1 VVALHVVW
9 IVCNHR
15 CPNWSLDRAPVQDCA
30 AAAAAAATATA
41 HMNKSTV
48 TFTVRRET
56 EGVRDRGSARLATWI
71 VSLRQPLAPILLEK
85 RSS

>member
-1 VVALHVVW
+1 MVALHVVW

-15 CPNWSLDRAPVQDCA
+15 CPNWSLDHAPVQDCA
-30 AAAAAAATATA
+30 AAAAATATA
-41 HMNKSTV
+41 HMGKETV

-71 VSLRQPLAPILLEK
+71 VSLRRPLAPILLEK